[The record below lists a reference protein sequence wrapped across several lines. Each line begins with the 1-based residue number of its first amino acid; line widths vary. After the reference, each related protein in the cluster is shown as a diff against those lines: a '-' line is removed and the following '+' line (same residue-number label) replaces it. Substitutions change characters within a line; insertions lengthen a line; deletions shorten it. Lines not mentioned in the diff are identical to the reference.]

1 MSQKNDNFFN
11 EKKEWSEVKDE
22 LLGCYFKPYFAKII
36 HARYPILYVDCF
48 AGKGKFD
55 DGKDGSPLIALEII
69 DNVIESSNAEI
80 PPIAT
85 FFIDLNYAE
94 DLRNNLPKPNYR
106 RNIQIIDGKFED
118 NIELILSKA
127 GKANV
132 FLYIDPYG
140 IKALNVKQLCSFIN
154 KYSLKGVEVLINFNS
169 FGFYRQACN
178 VLNVKID
185 KTVQGMSE
193 FLIEYDTSNVESE
206 EDLNTIFGSNSWK
219 DIVTRCRNGKITAFQ
234 AEIELSNEFCRNLTK
249 GFKYVLNMPIRRS
262 TEINPKYRMVHATNH
277 ADGCLLMADNMYSRS
292 EESRIKRMNGQMSMF
307 ELDVN
312 DRDIMFGEKENNLL
326 EILTHEWI
334 ECRDLFC
341 NYYLNYGVTT
351 NTSGLFQILK
361 DNENKIEIRRNPAIS
376 EKTGKPTRF
385 WSFGKGNKIY
395 VRMK

>member
-11 EKKEWSEVKDE
+11 EKKEWSKVKDE

-36 HARYPILYVDCF
+36 HARFPILYVDCF

-69 DNVIESSNAEI
+69 DNAIESSNVEI

-85 FFIDLNYAE
+85 YFIDLNYAD

-118 NIELILSKA
+118 NIEEILAKA

-140 IKALNVKQLCSFIN
+140 IKALNVKQLCSFID
-154 KYSLKGVEVLINFNS
+154 KYSLRGVEVLINFNS
-169 FGFYRQACN
+169 FGFFRQACN

-185 KTVQGMSE
+185 KTVQGMSD
-193 FLIEYDTSNVESE
+193 FLIEYDTSNVDSE
-206 EDLNTIFGSNSWK
+206 EDMNTIFGSNTWK
-219 DIVTRCRNGKITAFQ
+219 DIVNRCRNKQINVFE
-234 AEIELSNEFCRNLTK
+234 AEIELSNEFCKNLTK
-249 GFKYVLNMPIRRS
+249 GFKYVLNMPIRKS
-262 TEINPKYRMVHATNH
+262 NEINPKYRMVHATNH
-277 ADGCLLMADNMYSRS
+277 SDGCLLMADNMFSRS
-292 EESRIKRMNGQMSMF
+292 QESRMKRMNGQMSIF

-312 DRDIMFGEKENNLL
+312 DKDIMDGKIENDLL
-326 EILTHEWI
+326 SIIGNNWV

-341 NYYLNYGVTT
+341 NYYLTYSVTT

-361 DNENKIEIRRNPAIS
+361 DNQDKLEIMRDPTTT
-376 EKTGKPTRF
+376 KTGKASNF
-385 WSFGKGNKIY
+385 WSFGKGNKIF
-395 VRMK
+395 VRKM